1 MGRKRGGNEESKL
14 CWHCHGRGHDQKD
27 CKVLLSGASRHCF
40 ICNSTEHL
48 SSDCPEKV
56 HSSPPPWVQEV
67 RVAAPPRPT
76 PTEAPSCSPRLS
88 VVITTSPVPSHPST
102 MMIEAVIASFQRV
115 KGLAE
120 CPLIIVCDGFK
131 VVKKTTWKAGKVTEE
146 KAANY
151 EEFKCNLKKLQD
163 AGQLP
168 AGSKLIIL
176 QGHNGQAM
184 AVKAALQEVDTP
196 LVCIHQ
202 HDLEFTVDFCL
213 EKVLDVLEDE
223 ATPVKYVGLPLLVN
237 LHYEAIAF
245 QHHGV
250 KVKVEEYQGLSFMP
264 IIFWYD
270 STHITSVKHYMS
282 LVFGM
287 EQTYSAGNFVEETFG
302 VRQRNDIMANGMGD
316 GVHAK
321 YGTYHC
327 ISMSSDG
334 LRRPLICHLNGV
346 RFLTPQQREALGYPP
361 DPPVE
366 FYPSRTMTNRKQ
378 RKVRH
383 ILDIVLELADTA
395 WSG

>member
-1 MGRKRGGNEESKL
+1 MFVALVE
-14 CWHCHGRGHDQKD
+14 
-27 CKVLLSGASRHCF
+27 
-40 ICNSTEHL
+40 
-48 SSDCPEKV
+48 
-56 HSSPPPWVQEV
+56 EV

-264 IIFWYD
+264 MLAELMD
-270 STHITSVKHYMS
+270 
-282 LVFGM
+282 LVLDD
-287 EQTYSAGNFVEETFG
+287 VE
-302 VRQRNDIMANGMGD
+302 I
-316 GVHAK
+316 K
-321 YGTYHC
+321 
-327 ISMSSDG
+327 
-334 LRRPLICHLNGV
+334 
-346 RFLTPQQREALGYPP
+346 GYPP

-383 ILDIVLELADTA
+383 ILDIVLELADAA